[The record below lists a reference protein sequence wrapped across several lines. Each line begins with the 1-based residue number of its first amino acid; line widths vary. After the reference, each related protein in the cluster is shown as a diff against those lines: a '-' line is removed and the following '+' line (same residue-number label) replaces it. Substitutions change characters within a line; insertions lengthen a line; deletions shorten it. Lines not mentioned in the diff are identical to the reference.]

1 MAKGFG
7 ETSVSLKKNSKSS
20 SLLPALD
27 CEQVEKKLFEHFE
40 DLTDPRG
47 KQGVLHPF
55 MSIVMIAL
63 LATIGGAKGWEDIE
77 IYGVSH
83 EPWLSSVLH
92 LPCGIPK
99 ADTYRRLFEK
109 ISPTAME
116 QSFNS
121 WLSSV
126 VKDLGGQVIPIDG
139 KTVRGSYDRN
149 GEQRALHLVSAWA
162 SKNRLFLGQVR
173 VQQKSNE
180 ITAIPALLELLDIS
194 GCIITI
200 DAMGTQTE
208 IAHRIQAQGAEY
220 VLALKK
226 NHPTL
231 HLEVKQW
238 FETAQGSSFEGIKY
252 SHDVRVES
260 GHHRR
265 EKRKVTAVALNQM
278 GGLYKQAQWSGLQ
291 TIVRVIRTRH
301 LWNKTTQEVMFYLS
315 SLPPNAQPLGKA
327 IRQHWSIENQLHWV
341 LDVTFGEDA
350 CRIRT
355 GNAPENIA
363 LLKRWSINLLNQETS
378 FKRSTR
384 QKARRAAW
392 TRAICSKFSLLR
404 FPYNLTCLM
413 PKFSCAYP
421 DSKVE

>member
-1 MAKGFG
+1 MTKSFG
-7 ETSVSLKKNSKSS
+7 AAKNSQNNSSKPS
-20 SLLPALD
+20 SLLRAGD
-27 CEQVEKKLFEHFE
+27 CEAIPQQWAEHFE
-40 DLTDPRG
+40 NLSDPRG
-47 KQGVLHPF
+47 KQGILHPF
-55 MSIVMIAL
+55 MSIVMIAI

-83 EPWLSSVLH
+83 EYWLSSFLS
-92 LPCGIPK
+92 LPFGIPT

-126 VKDLGGQVIPIDG
+126 VTDLGGQVIPIDG

-149 GEQRALHLVSAWA
+149 GEQGALHLVSAWA
-162 SKNRLFLGQVR
+162 SENRLFLGQVK
-173 VQQKSNE
+173 VKDKSNE
-180 ITAIPALLELLDIS
+180 ITAIPSLLELLDIS

-200 DAMGTQTE
+200 DAMGTQTA

-220 VLALKK
+220 VLALKE

-231 HLEVKQW
+231 YQEVEQW
-238 FETAQGSSFEGIKY
+238 FENAQASNFEGIEY
-252 SHDVRVES
+252 NYDVRVES

-265 EKRKVTAVALNQM
+265 EKRQVSAVPLHQM

-291 TIVRVIRTRH
+291 TIVRVVRTRH
-301 LWNKTTQEVMFYLS
+301 LWNKTEKEVMFYLS
-315 SLPPNAQPLGKA
+315 SLPPNAQQLGKA

-378 FKRSTR
+378 FQKSTR
-384 QKARRAAW
+384 QKARRA
-392 TRAICSKFSLLR
+392 SMDSSYLLKVINASI
-404 FPYNLTCLM
+404 PLQSNL
-413 PKFSCAYP
+413 SE
-421 DSKVE
+421 V

>member
-7 ETSVSLKKNSKSS
+7 KGKKSHKNSEKPSS
-20 SLLPALD
+20 TLKASNREGIQQQWA
-27 CEQVEKKLFEHFE
+27 EHFE
-40 DLTDPRG
+40 NLDDPRG

-55 MSIVMIAL
+55 MSIVMIAI

-83 EPWLSSVLH
+83 ESWLSSFLK
-92 LPCGIPK
+92 LPFGIPS

-109 ISPTAME
+109 ISPTALE

-126 VKDLGGQVIPIDG
+126 VADLGGQVIPIDG
-139 KTVRGSYDRN
+139 KTVKGSYDRN
-149 GEQRALHLVSAWA
+149 GEQGALHLVSAWA
-162 SKNRLFLGQVR
+162 SENRLFLGQVK
-173 VQQKSNE
+173 VESKTNE
-180 ITAIPALLELLDIS
+180 ITAIPSLLALLDIS

-208 IAHRIQAQGAEY
+208 IAHQIQAQGADY
-220 VLALKK
+220 VLALKA

-231 HLEVKQW
+231 YAQVEQW
-238 FETAQGSSFEGIKY
+238 FKIVQASDFEGIEY
-252 SHDVRVES
+252 SHDVQVES

-265 EKRKVTAVALNQM
+265 EKREVTAVALNQM
-278 GGLYKQAQWSGLQ
+278 GGLYKQSQWSGLQ
-291 TIVRVIRTRH
+291 TIVRVLRTRH
-301 LWNKTTQEVMFYLS
+301 LWNKTEKEVMFYLT
-315 SLPPNAQPLGKA
+315 SLPPDAQRLGKA

-378 FKRSTR
+378 FKKSTR
-384 QKARRAAW
+384 QKARRASMDS
-392 TRAICSKFSLLR
+392 TYLL
-404 FPYNLTCLM
+404 
-413 PKFSCAYP
+413 
-421 DSKVE
+421 KVINASIPLQSNPFRS